1 MLTFKFTPLWL
12 VIACVCLLSV
22 PMRAWC
28 KDTGLIF
35 VSNEKSDN
43 IIVLDGKTLKVV
55 KDLHTAGR
63 PRDLHFN
70 AAHTLLYVAC
80 GNDDVIEVIDVAKL
94 TVVGK
99 LNTGRSPEAFAID
112 ESRQRLYVSNEES
125 SSLWIIDMAQNIT
138 IQEVPTGA
146 EPEGVLLSSDK
157 STLYVASEVTDM
169 VHVIKADDGYVSDN
183 IVIGTR
189 PRRFAATPDGKELWV
204 STELS
209 GEVWIIDRAT
219 NAAKEHLTFLPSGMR
234 KSDVTP
240 VGLVM
245 TADGKTAFITLGHAN
260 HVAFVDV
267 ASRKILGYALVGT
280 RAWGVGA
287 VGGSLQR
294 HRQPPTAPSPCPLP
308 QGEGESCCPL
318 LSRTSSPL
326 PHRPRRHAD
335 HRLRR
340 TRHRHPLRARTRR
353 RTHGA
358 GHARPPLP
366 RPRSC
371 FG

>member
-1 MLTFKFTPLWL
+1 M
-12 VIACVCLLSV
+12 
-22 PMRAWC
+22 
-28 KDTGLIF
+28 
-35 VSNEKSDN
+35 
-43 IIVLDGKTLKVV
+43 
-55 KDLHTAGR
+55 
-63 PRDLHFN
+63 
-70 AAHTLLYVAC
+70 
-80 GNDDVIEVIDVAKL
+80 
-94 TVVGK
+94 
-99 LNTGRSPEAFAID
+99 
-112 ESRQRLYVSNEES
+112 
-125 SSLWIIDMAQNIT
+125 
-138 IQEVPTGA
+138 PTGA

-280 RAWGVGA
+280 RAWGVA
-287 VGGSLQR
+287 
-294 HRQPPTAPSPCPLP
+294 
-308 QGEGESCCPL
+308 
-318 LSRTSSPL
+318 LSRDEKTLYVANGLGDDITVVDVASRKATASVPTG
-326 PHRPRRHAD
+326 
-335 HRLRR
+335 R
-340 TRHRHPLRARTRR
+340 TPYAI
-353 RTHGA
+353 A
-358 GHARPPLP
+358 IDD
-366 RPRSC
+366 
-371 FG
+371 